1 MKKIITRVCAL
12 CLAVSIVFPS
22 GQAMAGEIQKETPR
36 EYVVFSEKGKTE
48 IKDRDKTEKQQTN
61 VTASDGNKKDVP
73 NLAAADG
80 RKDDFYATVNAG
92 ILSKHPEDNWS
103 HFEDLDRKAHA
114 QERKIVQDA
123 GKMVKAG
130 KAQKSSS
137 EYKIGSLYNLAI
149 NQKGRNKYSVKEYNR
164 LMKPVMKAKTV
175 KSFLSACAKL
185 QRGYGLDGILNTE
198 VMADEFGNTGKY
210 AVILNDLNYAIDPE
224 DFQERDAEAEN
235 RMYFNKYMKKL
246 LVLSG
251 RSKKEAKKTTNQ
263 VYRFLK
269 KVAKSRKPGK
279 YEKIS
284 VGGIAKKAPRLH
296 IKRYLKQVYGKMPNA
311 IYARETN
318 SLKRLNKYLTKKNLP
333 MLKNYIYLVN
343 LKELSPYMTSKMAKV
358 NWEIDKDYIGGATK
372 KSRKRIAAEQV
383 ASLLDW
389 DVADIYTRN
398 NFDNGEKTVIQEIV
412 NTLLR
417 EYEIML
423 GEEDWISNATKEK
436 AIRKLK
442 QISVRTGM
450 PDNAAD
456 YLSSY
461 RPGKGKRNKSYLSNV
476 LAVRKEAIKK
486 KNNRLN
492 KSVDRN
498 LWETLPQEMNPCY
511 YPTSNA
517 IYIPVAALEPPYF
530 SVKASR
536 EENLGA
542 IGAILGHEIT
552 HAFDDLGSQYDE
564 VGRYGDWWTS
574 EDRKAFESRAEKIV
588 EYYNNYKTPG
598 AMEVDGRQTLG
609 ENIADLGAMRCVS
622 RIVEREN
629 LSAEKFFESFANVW
643 ASKMDDLS
651 AAFTAG
657 SDEHAPDKV
666 RVNAVL
672 SCTELFY
679 KTYGIR
685 EGDKMYVEPE
695 KRVALW

>member
-1 MKKIITRVCAL
+1 MKRIITRVCAL
-12 CLAVSIVFPS
+12 CLAVSMILPS
-22 GQAMAGEIQKETPR
+22 GQVMAKEIQKETLG
-36 EYVVFSEKGKTE
+36 EYVVFSEKGESE
-48 IKDRDKTEKQQTN
+48 IKHRGKTEKQETN
-61 VTASDGNKKDVP
+61 VTPSDGNKKDVP
-73 NLAAADG
+73 NPAAADG
-80 RKDDFYATVNAG
+80 RKDDFYAAVNAG

-103 HFEDLDRKAHA
+103 YFEDLDNKAHA

-123 GKMVKAG
+123 GKMLKAG

-164 LMKPVMKAKTV
+164 LMKPVLKAKTV
-175 KSFLSACAKL
+175 KSFLAACAKL
-185 QRGYGLDGILNTE
+185 QKEYGLDGILNTE

-210 AVILNDLNYAIDPE
+210 AVILNDLNYAIVPE

-235 RMYFNKYMKKL
+235 KMYFNKYMKKL

-251 RSKKEAKKTTNQ
+251 KPEKEAKKTTGQ

-269 KVAKSRKPGK
+269 KMAKSRKPGQYK
-279 YEKIS
+279 KIS
-284 VGGIAKKAPRLH
+284 SGKIAKKAPRLH
-296 IKRYLKQVYGKMPNA
+296 IKRYLKQVYGKMPSA

-358 NWEIDKDYIGGATK
+358 NREIDKDYMGEITK

-389 DVADIYTRN
+389 DVAGIYTKN
-398 NFDNGEKTVIQEIV
+398 NFDNGEKTVIWEIV
-412 NTLLR
+412 NTLIR

-450 PDNAAD
+450 PDNASE

-461 RPGKGKRNKSYLSNV
+461 RPGKGKKSYLSNV

-517 IYIPVAALEPPYF
+517 IYIPVAALESLYF

-564 VGRYGDWWTS
+564 VGRFGDWWTA

-588 EYYNNYKTPG
+588 EYYNNYKTAG

-651 AAFTAG
+651 AAFTSGA
-657 SDEHAPDKV
+657 DEHAPDKV

-685 EGDKMYVEPE
+685 EGDKMYVKPE
-695 KRVALW
+695 NRVALW